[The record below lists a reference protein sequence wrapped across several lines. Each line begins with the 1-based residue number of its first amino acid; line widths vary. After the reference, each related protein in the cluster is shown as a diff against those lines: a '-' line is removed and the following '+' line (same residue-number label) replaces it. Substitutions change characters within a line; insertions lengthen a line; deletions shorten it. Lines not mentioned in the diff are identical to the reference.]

1 MKFHQTL
8 IIFLVVSNLLIT
20 NTAIPDELKA
30 HIIQVTPSSVKLEL
44 PTPKTSELQKYI
56 FNVNGEGQPELGFIC
71 HNFARERAI
80 KDALFELQTKAEL
93 ASKLEEKAV
102 ENKPEVSFIDKSN
115 YWTIG
120 LGFLA
125 GAIFSV
131 ALNKKL
137 K

>member
-8 IIFLVVSNLLIT
+8 IIFSIVSSLLIT
-20 NTAIPDELKA
+20 NTAIPNELKA

-44 PTPKTSELQKYI
+44 PSPKQSELQKYI
-56 FNVNGEGQPELGFIC
+56 INVNGEGQPELGFIC

-80 KDALFELQTKAEL
+80 KDALFELQTKAEMVPV
-93 ASKLEEKAV
+93 LEEKAL
-102 ENKPEVSFIDKSN
+102 ENKPEVALIDKSN
-115 YWTIG
+115 YWSIG